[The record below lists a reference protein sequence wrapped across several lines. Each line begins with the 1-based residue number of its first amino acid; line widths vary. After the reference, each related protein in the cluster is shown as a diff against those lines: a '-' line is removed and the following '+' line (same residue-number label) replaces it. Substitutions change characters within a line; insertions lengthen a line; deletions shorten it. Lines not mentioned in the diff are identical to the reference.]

1 MDTTDTISILI
12 LAGIAIVGGYFAAR
26 TANSREPLHTGGIA
40 AVGNYVAS
48 AILAALAP
56 SVLCTLLVIHP
67 TFLGTDIRLPVLGWE
82 VTELAHG
89 VFVAITLMVVALLFL
104 SLYAIAEKPHVD
116 RLTQGEDK
124 GWTKE
129 DAEKSGL

>member
-1 MDTTDTISILI
+1 MTTTDTISIMI

-26 TANSREPLHTGGIA
+26 TANSREPLHSKGIA

-56 SVLCTLLVIHP
+56 TVLCTMLVIRP
-67 TFLGTDIRLPVLGWE
+67 TFLGTEIRLPILGWE

-89 VFVAITLMVVALLFL
+89 VFVALSLIVLALLFL
-104 SLYAIAEKPHVD
+104 SLYAIAEKPHLD
-116 RLTQGEDK
+116 RLTQREDK

>member
-1 MDTTDTISILI
+1 MNMTDTIFILI
-12 LAGIAIVGGYFAAR
+12 LVGIAIVGGYFAAR

-40 AVGNYVAS
+40 VVGNYVAS

-56 SVLCTLLVIHP
+56 TVLCTLFVIRP
-67 TFLGTDIRLPVLGWE
+67 TFLGTEIHLPILGWE

-89 VFVAITLMVVALLFL
+89 VFVAITLMVLALLFL
-104 SLYAIAEKPHVD
+104 SLYAIAEKPHLD
-116 RLTQGEDK
+116 RLTQREDK